1 MSNFVPTH
9 IPVLPKEILEYFHE
23 IENKENPIFLDGTAG
38 EGGHSEL
45 LLKEFPKAKL
55 ILNDNYVRKS

>member
-1 MSNFVPTH
+1 MEEFKPTH
-9 IPVLPKEILEYFHE
+9 IPVLPKEILEYFGQ

-45 LLKEFPKAKL
+45 
-55 ILNDNYVRKS
+55 V